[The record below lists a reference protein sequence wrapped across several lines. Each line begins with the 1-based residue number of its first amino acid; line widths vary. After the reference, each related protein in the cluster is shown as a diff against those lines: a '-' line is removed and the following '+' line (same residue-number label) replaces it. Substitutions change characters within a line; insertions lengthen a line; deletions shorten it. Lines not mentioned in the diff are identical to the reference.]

1 MPWIFVGLIYI
12 ICITTTEAIHL
23 DDQSFSDMNMEEKE
37 IVVKDILQSKPN
49 ISPGKELQCKEDYEQ
64 VEQMTSKMISDA
76 KKTVKRLRT
85 LADRLDETWREYQ
98 IKYAVA
104 TFVCM
109 VGGVIVCM
117 VGGAKKRS
125 LIALGLTIAG
135 IAATFRAASVKDA
148 KDFEDSKM
156 AEKLLNETKADFM
169 DLRRKINELAEGK
182 EYARMIY
189 IYQLAESHKVAHPR
203 VLMMLLETIFNTMGI
218 SFNKVIPILKN
229 IGRKVGVFS
238 YEELITVL
246 NTSFLVL
253 DAIDLS
259 FTIMDLVQNK
269 ESDSAKNL
277 RAIAKDI
284 EGSFIQ

>member
-1 MPWIFVGLIYI
+1 M
-12 ICITTTEAIHL
+12 
-23 DDQSFSDMNMEEKE
+23 
-37 IVVKDILQSKPN
+37 VKDILQSKPN

-117 VGGAKKRS
+117 VGGVIVCMVGGAKKRS
-125 LIALGLTIAG
+125 LIALGFTIAG
-135 IAATFRAASVKDA
+135 IIATFRAASIKDA
-148 KDFEDSKM
+148 KDLEDSKM

-189 IYQLAESHKVAHPR
+189 IYQLAEFHKVAHPR

-218 SFNKVIPILKN
+218 SFNKVIPILKKM
-229 IGRKVGVFS
+229 GRKVGVFS
-238 YEELITVL
+238 YEELISVL

-253 DAIDLS
+253 DAIDFS
-259 FTIMDLVQNK
+259 FTIKDLVQNK

-284 EGSFIQ
+284 EGSFIK